1 MSFAWE
7 LGRELNE
14 VYLGSGFCQLL
25 YNQNTPADQW
35 PRWSSICRQHWRF
48 FEKEMV
54 PTSIYIYIT
63 YNTHIDYIHYPS
75 NMEVPL
81 GWPKIL
87 WKLFHCFLNFDI
99 LLLDLLVVSVLFLP
113 GQLFRW
119 KCFFK
124 HLQVVY
130 NVHVWGRSLAR
141 CENDHF
147 WEHSYPNR
155 MGCTLSRESR

>member
-1 MSFAWE
+1 MSFAWK

-25 YNQNTPADQW
+25 NRTPLETNDQDGAAYVDNIGDFLKKKW
-35 PRWSSICRQHWRF
+35 CLPL
-48 FEKEMV
+48 
-54 PTSIYIYIT
+54 YIYIT

-75 NMEVPL
+75 NMEVPNL

-87 WKLFHCFLNFDI
+87 WKSFHCFLNFDI

-113 GQLFRW
+113 GQLFSW